1 MFCSLFGGQIYTEN
15 VCSPVTSVRSQILIL
30 RKPLCP
36 VRTNNQHGMFELEEL
51 GQYNQRNSIVF
62 HGLKE
67 NSAGVDNTTEAKIKY
82 VKDQSLGMQLDVGC
96 IDRSHRMGH
105 SSSESAGTRNPR
117 PVTVVKFTSYEPCRA
132 IFTAKRKLKGTNIV
146 ITENFTRRQVDLLRK
161 ARASSNVNQPG
172 VVRTITSSRQQV
184 PNSHLTAWFSPV
196 WTCPP
201 NIKHAVDSKYQTV
214 T

>member
-15 VCSPVTSVRSQILIL
+15 VCSPVTAVRLQILIL

-36 VRTNNQHGMFELEEL
+36 VRTNHQHGMFELEEL

-67 NSAGVDNTTEAKIKY
+67 NSAGVDNTTEAKMRC
-82 VKDQSLGMQLDVGC
+82 VKDQSLGMQLDVSC

-117 PVTVVKFTSYEPCRA
+117 PVTVKFTSYEPCRA
-132 IFTAKRKLKGTNIV
+132 IFTAKHKLKGTNVV

-161 ARASSNVNQPG
+161 ARASSNVKQPG
-172 VVRTITSSRQQV
+172 VVRTITSSRQ
-184 PNSHLTAWFSPV
+184 LTASTKQSLDWMI
-196 WTCPP
+196 PP
-201 NIKHAVDSKYQTV
+201 GVVRST
-214 T
+214 